1 MLNVSTDGE
10 LLTSRANTHVL
21 TLSRTSLM
29 EGSPLEEG
37 GGEELQSATALQL
50 CGGMGPRSLSLV
62 SEHSPSPA
70 LAAPLLSD
78 RSPLGVA
85 AVGPGSGSGG
95 WGLRPARVPLVPR
108 EPLWKVLTLG
118 SELGTQRWLSG
129 GH

>member
-1 MLNVSTDGE
+1 
-10 LLTSRANTHVL
+10 
-21 TLSRTSLM
+21 M

-37 GGEELQSATALQL
+37 GCAELQSATALQL
-50 CGGMGPRSLSLV
+50 CGRMGPRSLSLV
-62 SEHSPSPA
+62 SECSPSPA

-78 RSPLGVA
+78 LSPLGEA
-85 AVGPGSGSGG
+85 AVGPGSGWGGG

-108 EPLWKVLTLG
+108 QPLWNVLTLG